1 MTQAEKSN
9 LLKQNTLCWLAA
21 LVTPLILHFGLSST
35 KFPWPLTCS
44 WARCSPRTSCSRRR
58 AARLRTKQVRDTTH
72 ASHRP
77 GRGGEGL
84 LAVRE
89 VWQGTCMRTNFTV
102 PPPDGHIRATASP
115 GSLAG
120 GYLLF
125 SAAHNHRSNGTF
137 GSFDAGV
144 PVKDG

>member
-1 MTQAEKSN
+1 M
-9 LLKQNTLCWLAA
+9 
-21 LVTPLILHFGLSST
+21 
-35 KFPWPLTCS
+35 
-44 WARCSPRTSCSRRR
+44 
-58 AARLRTKQVRDTTH
+58 
-72 ASHRP
+72 
-77 GRGGEGL
+77 
-84 LAVRE
+84 RE

-144 PVKDG
+144 PVKDGWVTHPPGRGKLVKGMAYTLAEFTITAADRARRALDAKNEDRRA